1 MFQSR
6 QIQIGNIKLG
16 GDAPIVLQSMTS
28 TDTNDIK
35 ASVEQCIKIFDAGG
49 HLVRLTTQSL
59 KEVKSLKLIRDE
71 LNARGYLLPLAA
83 DVHFNPK
90 VAEEAAKIVEKVR
103 INPGNYFEKKYE
115 GPIRFSTLEQNK
127 QIKKIWGK
135 LVPLIQIC
143 KDNNTAIRIGV
154 NHGSLSERMLNWF
167 GDTPEGMVESAM
179 EFIRIFDKEKFH
191 NLIISLKS
199 SNTRM
204 MIYANRLLMKRMYEE
219 DFNYPIHLGVTEA
232 GDEEDGRVKSA
243 VGIGSLLADGIG
255 DTLRVSLTEDSE
267 KEIPVAKLIADHFG
281 TRKNS
286 PDFILQRSLFF
297 GAYEYKRRLSL
308 PSEQIGGKNVPVVF
322 VGSGKS
328 DLSKDRIVEMG
339 YKALSNKT
347 LETTQQAANYVFLKD
362 MQATTPLAS
371 GINII
376 SCFKEWKDNYSTQK
390 NYFPLIN
397 WTEYGLSINDLFGL
411 HFIEVD
417 DKETPVKFFE
427 VLDNDLYGTLILN
440 INHEMPI
447 HHSRNFFKM
456 LGKLNSLLPVILHIK
471 YNSANKEELLI
482 KASTELGSLLNDGY
496 GDGIWIED
504 ENPDISDAFLRKLS
518 FNILQATGRRIT
530 KTEYIS
536 CPSCGRTLF
545 NIQATLK
552 KIKDATSEF
561 QGLKIGVMG
570 CIVNGPGEMADA
582 DYGYVGSGKGLVTLY
597 KGKVAM
603 KRNIPEE
610 DAVDEMVGLIR
621 ENEGER

>member
-28 TDTNDIK
+28 TSTNDIE
-35 ASVEQCIKIFDAGG
+35 ATVNQCIRIFDAGG
-49 HLVRLTTQSL
+49 HMVRVTTQNL
-59 KEVKSLKLIRDE
+59 KEVISLKKIRDE
-71 LNARGYLLPLAA
+71 LHRKGYNLPLVA
-83 DVHFNPK
+83 DVHFQPK

-103 INPGNYFEKKYE
+103 INPGNYLEKKYA
-115 GPIRFSTLEQNK
+115 GPQNFSKIEQNR
-127 QIKKIWGK
+127 QMEIIREK
-135 LVPLIQIC
+135 LVPLIRIC
-143 KDNNTAIRIGV
+143 KEHNTAIRIGV
-154 NHGSLSERMLNWF
+154 NHGSLSERILNWY
-167 GDTPEGMVESAM
+167 GDTPEGMVESAL
-179 EFIRIFDKEKFH
+179 EFIRVFEKEKFR
-191 NLIISLKS
+191 NLVISLKA

-219 DFNYPIHLGVTEA
+219 KFSFPIHLGVTEA
-232 GDEEDGRVKSA
+232 GDAEDGRIKSA
-243 VGIGSLLADGIG
+243 VGIGGLLVDGIG

-267 KEIPVAKLIADHFG
+267 KEIPVAKRIADNFG
-281 TRKNS
+281 TRENS
-286 PDFILQRSLFF
+286 PEFILHRSLFF
-297 GAYEYKRRLSL
+297 EAYEYKKRLSL
-308 PSEQIGGKNVPVVF
+308 PSEDIGGKHVPVVL

-328 DLSKDRIVEMG
+328 DLSKHSIVEMG

-347 LETTQQAANYVFLKD
+347 IEANQQAANFVFLEN

-371 GINII
+371 EINLI
-376 SCFKEWKDNYSTQK
+376 SCFKEWKDNYKKQR
-390 NYFPLIN
+390 NYFPIIN
-397 WTEYGLSINDLFGL
+397 WKEYGLSMNDLFGL

-417 DKETPVKFFE
+417 DKETPAKFFE

-456 LGKLNSLLPVILHIK
+456 LGKLNSLLPVILHKK

-482 KASTELGSLLNDGY
+482 NASTELGSLLNDGY

-504 ENPDISDAFLRKLS
+504 ENQDISDSYLRQLS
-518 FNILQATGRRIT
+518 FNILQATGTRIS

-552 KIKDATSEF
+552 KIKDATTEF

-582 DYGYVGSGKGLVTLY
+582 DYGYVGAGKGLVTLY
-597 KGKVAM
+597 KGKVAV

-610 DAVDEMVGLIR
+610 NAVDEMVGLIR
-621 ENEGER
+621 ENEER